1 MGTGDRSGIGSSDG
15 CSDGISDGKLERS
28 QLVETLGSEVG
39 ESLG

>member
-28 QLVETLGSEVG
+28 KLVETLGSEVG